1 MTVRQQQLLLD
12 YLGFSPG
19 QIDGVDGVKT
29 QKARENFVGTYG
41 VEVNEANLIGAV
53 SGKLPKQKMQYA
65 SFWDEIRYVPRVE
78 WRCPCKRCG
87 GFPAEPQE
95 KLVRFL
101 EDLRIH
107 FGKPV
112 FISSGVRCQAHND
125 ELPGSVWNSRHIT
138 GKAVDFCVEGMSATA
153 VKVYCDR
160 KVADGTLRY
169 CYCIDNSF
177 VHADVL

>member
-1 MTVRQQQLLLD
+1 MTVRQEQLLLD

-19 QIDGVDGVKT
+19 AIDGMDGEKT
-29 QKARENFVGTYG
+29 RSARARFQSAYG
-41 VEVNEANLIGAV
+41 VQVNRDNLIAAV
-53 SGKLPKQKMQYA
+53 AEILAKPEKCE
-65 SFWDEIRYVPRVE
+65 SFWDKIQYVPRVE
-78 WRCPCKRCG
+78 WKCPCKRCG

-107 FGKPV
+107 FEKPV
-112 FISSGVRCQAHND
+112 YISSGVRCQAHND
-125 ELPGSVWNSRHIT
+125 ELPGSVWNSRHIS

-153 VKVYCDR
+153 AKVYCDR

-169 CYCIDNSF
+169 CYCIDSSF
-177 VHADVL
+177 VHADIL

>member
-1 MTVRQQQLLLD
+1 MTLRQTQLLLD

-19 QIDGVDGVKT
+19 QADGLDGVNT
-29 QKARENFVGTYG
+29 QAARQRFALSYG
-41 VEVNEANLIGAV
+41 ADASAENLIAAV
-53 SGKLPKQKMQYA
+53 SGALQPVKAPD
-65 SFWDEIRYVPRVE
+65 SDFWADIRYVPRAE

-87 GFPAEPQE
+87 GYPAEPQE

-101 EDLRIH
+101 DELRAH

-112 FISSGVRCQAHND
+112 YISSGVRCKAHND
-125 ELPGSVWNSRHIT
+125 ELSGSVYNSRHLT

-160 KVADGTLRY
+160 KVSDGTLRY
-169 CYCIDNSF
+169 CYTIDPSF
-177 VHADVL
+177 IHADIL

>member
-1 MTVRQQQLLLD
+1 MTVRQEQLLLD
-12 YLGFSPG
+12 FLGFSPG
-19 QIDGVDGVKT
+19 QIDGLDGVKT
-29 QKARENFVGTYG
+29 QKARQSFQAVYG
-41 VEVNEANLIGAV
+41 VQAEPDNLIGAIC
-53 SGKLPKQKMQYA
+53 GKLDKKRCETD
-65 SFWDEIRYVPRVE
+65 SFWNEIRYVPRAE
-78 WRCPCKRCG
+78 WKCPCKRCG

-125 ELPGSVWNSRHIT
+125 ELPGSVWNSRHIS

-153 VKVYCDR
+153 VKIYCDR

>member
-1 MTVRQQQLLLD
+1 MTVRQEQLLLE

-29 QKARENFVGTYG
+29 QKARHDFQSVYG
-41 VEVNEANLIGAV
+41 VQANQDNLIGAV
-53 SGKLPKQKMQYA
+53 SGNLEKLKTA
-65 SFWDEIRYVPRVE
+65 SGTFWDEIQYVPRVE
-78 WRCPCKRCG
+78 WKCPCKRCG

-95 KLVRFL
+95 RLVRFL
-101 EDLRIH
+101 ENLRIH

-112 FISSGVRCQAHND
+112 LISSGVRCQAHND
-125 ELPGSVWNSRHIT
+125 ELTGSVWNSRHIS